1 MKTAGKLAMGLALVC
16 TLASMLASTL
26 IRPAQAEAG
35 EAWSRLNGTEIS
47 AALTDATIDYE
58 SGARQEF
65 RASGRS
71 YYAEEAGPLEVGQW
85 QVQGNR
91 YCSQWSPQGP
101 WSCYILEQSSGDER
115 RLRFVGE
122 RGDLYPGR
130 LRARP

>member
-1 MKTAGKLAMGLALVC
+1 MAVSVKSVVGLV
-16 TLASMLASTL
+16 MLAGLLSAAL
-26 IRPAQAEAG
+26 AEEPG
-35 EAWSRLNGTEIS
+35 LWSRLTGAQIE
-47 AALTDATIDYE
+47 AALSDATIDYD

-85 QVQGNR
+85 QVQAGR
-91 YCSQWSPQGP
+91 YCSQWTPQGP
-101 WSCYILEQSSGDER
+101 WSCYILEQSADDAR
-115 RLRFVGE
+115 RLRFVGD